1 MIRVTVDARPPTTAT
16 GTLFLFNGCCATVRG
31 SGNGGAGV
39 VPCLEHGEPAAH
51 LQSIGMGKHSQTCIL
66 CSLPPTHHDPNSPC
80 SARAQVL
87 ESRLARPS
95 GPNAR
100 GARRPRRC
108 SNGQRFLPPRW
119 RGSRGSRGQCVPLA
133 QGQGCGR
140 RKRTSARRKP
150 SFYCLRGCAW
160 CVCCLKREIQCVCL
174 AWHTVAANNQGN
186 TRWPCGRQGPSAPW
200 MKTCLTPVNPYE
212 CACVPCL
219 VL

>member
-1 MIRVTVDARPPTTAT
+1 MRVTAAAGPTTTAT

-31 SGNGGAGV
+31 GGSRGAGV
-39 VPCLEHGEPAAH
+39 VPCLQHGKPAAH
-51 LQSIGMGKHSQTCIL
+51 LQSLGWEHSQTCIL
-66 CSLPPTHHDPNSPC
+66 CSLPPTHRDPNSPC
-80 SARAQVL
+80 SARDQVL

-108 SNGQRFLPPRW
+108 SNGPRFLPRW

-140 RKRTSARRKP
+140 RKRTSARRKTA
-150 SFYCLRGCAW
+150 FYCLRGCAW
-160 CVCCLKREIQCVCL
+160 CVCCLKRDSVCL
-174 AWHTVAANNQGN
+174 SSGAYTVAANSQKAN
-186 TRWPCGRQGPSAPW
+186 TRWPCGRQGPRAPW
-200 MKTCLTPVNPYE
+200 IKTCLTPVTPCE
-212 CACVPCL
+212 CACVPCR